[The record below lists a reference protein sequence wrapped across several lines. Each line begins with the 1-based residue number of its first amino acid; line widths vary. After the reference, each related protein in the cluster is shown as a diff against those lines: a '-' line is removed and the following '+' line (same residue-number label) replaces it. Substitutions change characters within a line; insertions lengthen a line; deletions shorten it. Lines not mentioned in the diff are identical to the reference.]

1 MRGAL
6 QRGQPACLVTP
17 SHLNVVGW
25 RSLRRRPALPRNF
38 RVPPSC
44 APPQASRPASNLP
57 REPGPGGLRRGRTHP
72 QLWRPRGETVE
83 EPRHPPPA
91 GEGSPTPH
99 WSSLRPMGFS
109 RDVVC
114 PCPPVWMGSVAGGV
128 GWGEETP
135 PLLLPWAYL
144 GIIKSATG
152 KRTAGATGLLN
163 PKHGPQLSQRARVIL
178 GRMVAK

>member
-1 MRGAL
+1 M

-57 REPGPGGLRRGRTHP
+57 REPRPGGLRRGRTHP
-72 QLWRPRGETVE
+72 QLWRSRGETVE
-83 EPRHPPPA
+83 EPRHPTPA

-114 PCPPVWMGSVAGGV
+114 PCPPVWMGSMAA
-128 GWGEETP
+128 GWGGAKKHHHYCSCGLILASSKVP
-135 PLLLPWAYL
+135 P
-144 GIIKSATG
+144 GRG
-152 KRTAGATGLLN
+152 
-163 PKHGPQLSQRARVIL
+163 QL
-178 GRMVAK
+178 GRQDC